1 MGPLSSRASFEKV
14 QSMIRKG
21 IEEGAELIAGGLG
34 RPDGITKDTSQAYG
48 LRRCQQRHDDLPAKK
63 FSVRSSA

>member
-1 MGPLSSRASFEKV
+1 MGPLSSRAQFEKV

-34 RPDGITKDTSQAYG
+34 RPDGITKDTSQS
-48 LRRCQQRHDDLPAKK
+48 L
-63 FSVRSSA
+63 RSSEVSATT